1 MELLKKA
8 WLILERKQKIRFIE
22 LLVAIFIG
30 TALETVGVAA
40 IVPFISA
47 IMNPDSLL
55 KMPILKDVYNTLGMR
70 HTNELVIFLA
80 IALIL
85 VYIIKNAYLCFMY
98 DMQYRFVLNNQR
110 RIASRLM
117 SCYLKQP
124 YSYHLQ
130 RNSAEYINNI
140 MQDVDTFC
148 LTMLHFLTLI
158 TDIMVCAAL
167 IIVLF
172 VTDKSITIGVVIL
185 VGGVILLLNKSYKKK
200 LFVLGE
206 DKRVYFAKSMQ
217 SIQQGFGG
225 VKEIKVL
232 GRENYFVDKF
242 YYEYGKYTNS
252 RRKVSTYTMIPKP
265 LIETVSVAA
274 LLLVI
279 SLKVAR
285 GVDVEYFVPTLSVFA
300 LAVVRILPSSSRISA
315 GISNISYGKASV
327 ETVYQDIENVK
338 TIEIDDCCDSK
349 DVEFKEKI
357 ELSEVDFSYE
367 NAEKKVLDGINIC
380 IPKNKSVALVGTSGS
395 GKTTLVDIILGV
407 LSYQGGTV
415 KIDDV
420 ELKECKNAWQK
431 KIGYIPQNI
440 FITDDTIRRNIAFA
454 IEDVEIDEEKI
465 WNAVESAQLKE
476 FIQSLPNG
484 LDTIIG
490 ERGARISGGQR
501 QRIGIARAL
510 YQNPEILVLDE
521 ATSALDNE
529 TETAVMEAVD
539 ALNGSKTL
547 IIIAHRLST
556 IENCNLVYRVEN
568 GKAVLEKNDG
578 EQNSL

>member
-22 LLVAIFIG
+22 LLAAIFIG

-55 KMPILKDVYNTLGMR
+55 KMPILKDVYDMLGMG
-70 HTNELVIFLA
+70 HTNELVICLA
-80 IALIL
+80 IVLIF
-85 VYIIKNAYLCFMY
+85 VYFIKNIYLCFMY

-206 DKRVYFAKSMQ
+206 DKRKYFAKSMQ

-252 RRKVSTYTMIPKP
+252 RRKVSTYTMMPKP

-300 LAVVRILPSSSRISA
+300 LAVVRILPSSSRISS
-315 GISNISYGKASV
+315 GISNITYGKSSV

-338 TIEIDDCCDSK
+338 TLECNTMCSNES
-349 DVEFKEKI
+349 VEFKNKI
-357 ELSEVDFSYE
+357 ELSDVDFSYE
-367 NAEKKVLDGINIC
+367 NADKKVLDGINIC
-380 IPKNKSVALVGTSGS
+380 IPKNKSVALVGASGS

-407 LSYQGGTV
+407 LSYQRGTV
-415 KIDDV
+415 RIDDV
-420 ELKECKNAWQK
+420 ELKECKSAWQK

-440 FITDDTIRRNIAFA
+440 FITDDTIKRNIAFA
-454 IEDVEIDEEKI
+454 IEDDEIDEEKI

-490 ERGARISGGQR
+490 ERGSRISGGQR

-510 YQNPEILVLDE
+510 YHDPEVLVLDE

-529 TETAVMEAVD
+529 TETAVMEAID

-568 GKAVLEKNDG
+568 GKTVLEKNGD
-578 EQNSL
+578 E

>member
-22 LLVAIFIG
+22 LLAAIFIG

-158 TDIMVCAAL
+158 TDIMVCTAL

-185 VGGVILLLNKSYKKK
+185 VGGVILLLNKSYKSK
-200 LFVLGE
+200 LFLLGE
-206 DKRVYFAKSMQ
+206 DKRKFFSKSMQ

-252 RRKVSTYTMIPKP
+252 RRKVSTYTMVPKP

-300 LAVVRILPSSSRISA
+300 LAVVRILPSSSRISS
-315 GISNISYGKASV
+315 GISNILYGKSSV
-327 ETVYQDIENVK
+327 EIVYQDIENVK
-338 TIEIDDCCDSK
+338 TIETDVPNGDEK
-349 DVEFKEKI
+349 VEFKEHI
-357 ELSEVDFSYE
+357 ELSEVNFSYE
-367 NAEKKVLDGINIC
+367 NADKKVLEGINVC
-380 IPKNKSVALVGTSGS
+380 IPKNKSVAFVGSSGA

-407 LSYQGGTV
+407 LSYQSGSV
-415 KIDDV
+415 KIDRR
-420 ELKECKNAWQK
+420 ELNDCKNAWQK

-440 FITDDTIRRNIAFA
+440 FIIDDSIRRNIAFA
-454 IEDVEIDEEKI
+454 INDEEINEDKI
-465 WNAVESAQLKE
+465 WNAVEMAQLKE
-476 FIQSLPNG
+476 FVQSLPEG
-484 LDTIIG
+484 LDTVIG

-510 YQNPEILVLDE
+510 YNDPEVLVLDE

-529 TETAVMEAVD
+529 TESAVMEAID

-556 IENCNLVYRVEN
+556 IENCNMVYRIEN
-568 GKAVLEKNDG
+568 GRAILEKND
-578 EQNSL
+578 